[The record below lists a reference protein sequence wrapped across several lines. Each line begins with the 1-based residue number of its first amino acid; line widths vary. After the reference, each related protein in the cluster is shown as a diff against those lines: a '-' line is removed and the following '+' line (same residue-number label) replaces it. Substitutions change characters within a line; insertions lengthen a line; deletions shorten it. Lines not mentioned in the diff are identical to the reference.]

1 MIIGYRQQSH
11 SMDTDDYNGGHSSSS
26 SSTSAASASASSSV
40 SSSSSTE
47 NITNVEE
54 EEWNIF
60 EIVDMLLNEM
70 TSIAI

>member
-1 MIIGYRQQSH
+1 
-11 SMDTDDYNGGHSSSS
+11 MDTDDYNGGHSSSS
-26 SSTSAASASASSSV
+26 ISSSSSTSAASASASASV

-54 EEWNIF
+54 EEWNTF
-60 EIVDMLLNEM
+60 EIVDMLLNGM